1 MMSGF
6 CAAMARVS
14 SSVLGSSWRTF
25 GLLELARRLA
35 DHPLVEGAR
44 AGEVGLGLLDVGP
57 RARQA
62 GLGLGDVGA
71 RHFADLEPVTG
82 RLQLAL
88 QPLLVV
94 QREVEHRLVAIGRR
108 VGVDGV
114 EQDLLLERVEA
125 GALGADLVLR
135 LADLRLRAAAGV
147 EVLAQGQIDA
157 LGRCDSARTTS
168 TLADRPRSRR

>member
-14 SSVLGSSWRTF
+14 SSVLGSSLQDL

-35 DHPLVEGAR
+35 DDPLVEGAR

-71 RHFADLEPVTG
+71 RDLADLEPVAG
-82 RLQLAL
+82 RLELAL
-88 QPLLVV
+88 QALLVV
-94 QREVEHRLVAIGRR
+94 ERQVQHDLVAIGRR
-108 VGVDGV
+108 VGVDRV
-114 EQDLLLERVEA
+114 EQHLLLERVEA
-125 GALGADLVLR
+125 GALGADLVLG

-147 EVLAQGQIDA
+147 EVLAQGQVDA
-157 LGRCDSARTTS
+157 LARAV
-168 TLADRPRSRR
+168 LLG